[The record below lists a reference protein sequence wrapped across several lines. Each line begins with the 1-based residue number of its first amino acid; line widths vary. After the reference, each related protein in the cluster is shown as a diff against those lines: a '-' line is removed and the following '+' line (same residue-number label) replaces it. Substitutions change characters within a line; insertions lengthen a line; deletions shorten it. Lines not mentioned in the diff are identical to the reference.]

1 MTKFPQIMRNVR
13 LKEKIDITA
22 NQDINKAVKD
32 VETTLGASG
41 RVVLRPSGTEPLVR
55 VMVEGEN
62 EKQVK
67 RLVDQLTDQ
76 VAAIVN
82 KQQQQSLPN

>member
-1 MTKFPQIMRNVR
+1 MTKFPEIMRNVR